1 MYDYQMFR
9 VVMRGFDRD
18 EVLRYLRT
26 HDEELNQR
34 IAALEK
40 ELAVSEKKIRELKE
54 RISLKDSQRVEL
66 EHEIE
71 TKYKRYIENYDK
83 IGALVY
89 ESQIKGDQMIREA
102 AEKADRKVTEAS
114 REAERLVSAARDAA
128 ARLRSEA
135 EAEAQAVTAKAHAE
149 AEKELDEG
157 RQKYVQ
163 IQKILNDTVEMI
175 NEVQRKF
182 MSSYK
187 DVHELVAEVPGSLK
201 ALDGRVGAMDMAEVP
216 DEAADEADTS
226 DEPGFETGELD
237 LSLYRSLIE
246 TDDDELDEIPAAY
259 NRRESDEMK
268 E

>member
-1 MYDYQMFR
+1 M
-9 VVMRGFDRD
+9 
-18 EVLRYLRT
+18 
-26 HDEELNQR
+26 
-34 IAALEK
+34 
-40 ELAVSEKKIRELKE
+40 S
-54 RISLKDSQRVEL
+54 KDS
-66 EHEIE
+66 
-71 TKYKRYIENYDK
+71 
-83 IGALVY
+83 Y
-89 ESQIKGDQMIREA
+89 ESPLCSRY
-102 AEKADRKVTEAS
+102 AS
-114 REAERLVSAARDAA
+114 KEMLFLFSPDHKFSTWRRLWVA
-128 ARLRSEA
+128 L
-135 EAEAQAVTAKAHAE
+135 AE